1 MDILFAFIAG
11 FILMGVIA
19 GVLLYRSVRR
29 YNTLSGQQQ
38 MWIAEKATLQTQL
51 TTAQET
57 ITSVKEQAQKED
69 EQRKQAFQ
77 TELQLA
83 RETMK
88 TQFEKEMQER
98 TQTLKQANAEQ
109 MAQVVEPLRREL
121 DMLRQLVHQSKESS
135 DKNTASLA
143 QSIKDIFEHDKER
156 DKTTQTLAD
165 ALKNRGKVQGDWGE
179 QVLAN
184 ILRDSGLREGEEF
197 FTQDNVKDEQGNN
210 LRPDVIVKGADGTRI
225 IIDSKV
231 SLSAYSDYV
240 GAENEEE
247 RRSAVKANY
256 ESIWRHVEEL
266 SNKNYVR
273 LVGNAVP
280 IVLMFVPNEGSYIL
294 AMNHDARLG
303 SKAYQ
308 KGVLI
313 INPTNLMVVL
323 RLIFMTWQNTKQ
335 EKNYEAIRRIAG
347 GIYEKYSIFA
357 DSYIALG
364 NQLTTLRNTYDKGIT
379 QLREGRGNLSG
390 RIEEL
395 LRYGVQSNK
404 QIPEPLQSLT
414 AEEEHR

>member
-1 MDILFAFIAG
+1 MDILFSFIAG

-247 RRSAVKANY
+247 RRSAIKANY

>member
-1 MDILFAFIAG
+1 MDILFSFIAG

-165 ALKNRGKVQGDWGE
+165 ALKNRGKVQGDWGSRSWQTSYE
-179 QVLAN
+179 
-184 ILRDSGLREGEEF
+184 I
-197 FTQDNVKDEQGNN
+197 
-210 LRPDVIVKGADGTRI
+210 AD
-225 IIDSKV
+225 
-231 SLSAYSDYV
+231 
-240 GAENEEE
+240 
-247 RRSAVKANY
+247 
-256 ESIWRHVEEL
+256 
-266 SNKNYVR
+266 
-273 LVGNAVP
+273 
-280 IVLMFVPNEGSYIL
+280 
-294 AMNHDARLG
+294 
-303 SKAYQ
+303 
-308 KGVLI
+308 
-313 INPTNLMVVL
+313 
-323 RLIFMTWQNTKQ
+323 
-335 EKNYEAIRRIAG
+335 
-347 GIYEKYSIFA
+347 
-357 DSYIALG
+357 
-364 NQLTTLRNTYDKGIT
+364 
-379 QLREGRGNLSG
+379 
-390 RIEEL
+390 
-395 LRYGVQSNK
+395 
-404 QIPEPLQSLT
+404 
-414 AEEEHR
+414 

>member
-11 FILMGVIA
+11 FVLMGVIA

-29 YNTLSGQQQ
+29 YNTLLGQQQ
-38 MWIAEKATLQTQL
+38 MWIAEKATLQTHL

-121 DMLRQLVHQSKESS
+121 DMLRQLLHQSKESS

-247 RRSAVKANY
+247 RRSAIKANY

-266 SNKNYVR
+266 SKKNYVR

-414 AEEEHR
+414 AEDEHR

>member
-11 FILMGVIA
+11 FVLMGVIA

-247 RRSAVKANY
+247 RRSAIKANY